1 MGWPGSVAEENST
14 HVTLRNLVALVAN
27 LAFTLDRLPVPPR
40 GPMPVA
46 LASQLREGTKKA
58 HTMAENT
65 GFVSCFLKGVVDK
78 ASYRTLV
85 ADLWFVYSAMEE
97 EIGRLA
103 DHPVVG
109 PIHEPALNRRE
120 SLEQDL
126 AFYFGG
132 DWRNLIRATPGAQA
146 YVARLHRV
154 AKESPEL
161 LVGHHYT
168 RYIGDLSGGQILKNI
183 AQKAMNLG
191 EHDGLR
197 FYEFDA
203 IADEKAFKANY
214 RLTLDS
220 LPIDQAMADRI
231 VEEANQAFHCNMV
244 MFQELEGNLIA
255 AIGKVL
261 FGFLTRRQRSG
272 STEAV
277 AA

>member
-1 MGWPGSVAEENST
+1 
-14 HVTLRNLVALVAN
+14 
-27 LAFTLDRLPVPPR
+27 
-40 GPMPVA
+40 
-46 LASQLREGTKKA
+46 
-58 HTMAENT
+58 MAENT

-97 EIGRLA
+97 EIGKLT

-109 PIHEPALNRRE
+109 PIASPALNRRE

-132 DWRNLIRATPGAQA
+132 DWRQQIRATPGAQE
-146 YVARLHRV
+146 YVARLHQV
-154 AKESPEL
+154 ARDCPEL

-203 IADEKAFKANY
+203 IDDEKAFKATY

-231 VEEANQAFHCNMV
+231 VAEANEAFHCNMK
-244 MFQELEGNLIA
+244 MFQELEGNLVA

-261 FGFLTRRQRSG
+261 FGFLTRRSRTG

-277 AA
+277 PA

>member
-1 MGWPGSVAEENST
+1 MAI
-14 HVTLRNLVALVAN
+14 
-27 LAFTLDRLPVPPR
+27 
-40 GPMPVA
+40 A

-85 ADLWFVYSAMEE
+85 ADLYFVYDAMEQ
-97 EIGRLA
+97 EIGRLRA
-103 DHPVVG
+103 AGHPVVG
-109 PIHEPALNRRE
+109 PVGFPELNRRE

-126 AFYFGG
+126 AFYFGEG
-132 DWRNLIRATPGAQA
+132 WRNSVKATPAAQE
-146 YVARLHRV
+146 YVARIHQI
-154 AKESPEL
+154 AQESPEL

-168 RYIGDLSGGQILKNI
+168 RYIGDLSGGQILKAI

-197 FYEFDA
+197 FYAFDA
-203 IADEKAFKANY
+203 IPDEKGFKANY
-214 RLTLDS
+214 RTTLDA
-220 LPIDQAMADRI
+220 LPIDQATADRI
-231 VEEANQAFHCNMV
+231 VAEANHAFHLNMT

-277 AA
+277 VA

>member
-1 MGWPGSVAEENST
+1 MT
-14 HVTLRNLVALVAN
+14 I
-27 LAFTLDRLPVPPR
+27 
-40 GPMPVA
+40 A

-85 ADLWFVYSAMEE
+85 ADLYFVYDAMEQ
-97 EIGRLA
+97 EIGKLRA
-103 DHPVVG
+103 AGHPVVG
-109 PIHEPALNRRE
+109 PVGFPELNRRE

-126 AFYFGG
+126 AFYFGEG
-132 DWRNLIRATPGAQA
+132 WRNSVKATPAAQE
-146 YVARLHRV
+146 YVARIHQI
-154 AKESPEL
+154 AQESPEL

-168 RYIGDLSGGQILKNI
+168 RYIGDLSGGQILKAI

-197 FYEFDA
+197 FYAFDA
-203 IADEKAFKANY
+203 IPDEKGFKANY
-214 RLTLDS
+214 RATLDA
-220 LPIDQAMADRI
+220 LPIDQATADRI
-231 VEEANQAFHCNMV
+231 VAEANHAFHLNMT

-277 AA
+277 VA

>member
-1 MGWPGSVAEENST
+1 MT
-14 HVTLRNLVALVAN
+14 I
-27 LAFTLDRLPVPPR
+27 
-40 GPMPVA
+40 A

-65 GFVSCFLKGVVDK
+65 GFLSCFLKGVVDK

-85 ADLWFVYSAMEE
+85 ADLYFVYDAMEQ
-97 EIGRLA
+97 EIGKLRA
-103 DHPVVG
+103 AGHPVVG
-109 PIHEPALNRRE
+109 PVGFPELNRRE

-126 AFYFGG
+126 AFYFGEG
-132 DWRNLIRATPGAQA
+132 WRNSVKATPAAQE
-146 YVARLHRV
+146 YVARIHQI
-154 AKESPEL
+154 AQESPEL

-168 RYIGDLSGGQILKNI
+168 RYIGDLSGGQILKAI

-197 FYEFDA
+197 FYAFDA
-203 IADEKAFKANY
+203 IPDEQGFKANY
-214 RLTLDS
+214 RATLDA
-220 LPIDQAMADRI
+220 LPIDQATADRI
-231 VEEANQAFHCNMV
+231 VTEANHAFHLNMT

-261 FGFLTRRQRSG
+261 FGFLTRRQRTG

>member
-1 MGWPGSVAEENST
+1 MT
-14 HVTLRNLVALVAN
+14 I
-27 LAFTLDRLPVPPR
+27 
-40 GPMPVA
+40 A

-85 ADLWFVYSAMEE
+85 ADLYFVYDAMEQ
-97 EIGRLA
+97 EIGKLRA
-103 DHPVVG
+103 AGHPVVG
-109 PIHEPALNRRE
+109 PVGFPELNRRE

-126 AFYFGG
+126 AYYFGEG
-132 DWRNLIRATPGAQA
+132 WRNSVKATPAAQE
-146 YVARLHRV
+146 YVARIHQI
-154 AKESPEL
+154 AQESPEL

-168 RYIGDLSGGQILKNI
+168 RYIGDLSGGQILKAI

-197 FYEFDA
+197 FYAFDA
-203 IADEKAFKANY
+203 IPDEKGFKANY
-214 RLTLDS
+214 RTTLDA
-220 LPIDQAMADRI
+220 LPIDQATADRI
-231 VEEANQAFHCNMV
+231 VAEANHAFHLNMT

-277 AA
+277 LS

>member
-1 MGWPGSVAEENST
+1 MS
-14 HVTLRNLVALVAN
+14 
-27 LAFTLDRLPVPPR
+27 
-40 GPMPVA
+40 VA

-85 ADLWFVYSAMEE
+85 ADLYFVYSAMEE
-97 EIGRLA
+97 EFAKLK

-109 PIHEPALNRRE
+109 PVGFVELNRRD

-126 AFYFGG
+126 AFYFGA
-132 DWRNLIRATPGAQA
+132 DWRTAITATPGAQK
-146 YVARLHRV
+146 YVARLHQV

-197 FYEFDA
+197 FYEFDS
-203 IADEKAFKANY
+203 IPDEKGFKANY
-214 RLTLDS
+214 RTVLDG

-231 VEEANQAFHCNMV
+231 VEEANGAFHLNMV

-277 AA
+277 PA

>member
-1 MGWPGSVAEENST
+1 
-14 HVTLRNLVALVAN
+14 
-27 LAFTLDRLPVPPR
+27 
-40 GPMPVA
+40 MPVA

-85 ADLWFVYSAMEE
+85 ADLYFVYAAMEE
-97 EIGRLA
+97 EIGKLRA
-103 DHPVVG
+103 AGHPVVG
-109 PIHEPALNRRE
+109 PVGFPELNRRE
-120 SLEQDL
+120 TLEQDL
-126 AFYFGG
+126 AFYFGA
-132 DWRNLIRATPGAQA
+132 DWRAQATATPGARE
-146 YVARLHRV
+146 YVARIRQV
-154 AKESPEL
+154 AQEAPEL

-197 FYEFDA
+197 FYEFEA
-203 IADEKAFKANY
+203 IPDEKGFKANY
-214 RLTLDS
+214 RATPDT

-231 VEEANQAFHCNMV
+231 VEEANHAFHLNMK
-244 MFQELEGNLIA
+244 MFQELEGNLVA

-261 FGFLTRRQRSG
+261 FGFLTRRQRAG
-272 STEAV
+272 STEVV

>member
-1 MGWPGSVAEENST
+1 MT
-14 HVTLRNLVALVAN
+14 I
-27 LAFTLDRLPVPPR
+27 
-40 GPMPVA
+40 A

-65 GFVSCFLKGVVDK
+65 GFLSCFLKGVVDK

-85 ADLWFVYSAMEE
+85 ADLYFVYDAMEQ
-97 EIGRLA
+97 EIGKLRA
-103 DHPVVG
+103 AGHPVVG
-109 PIHEPALNRRE
+109 PVGFPELNRRE

-126 AFYFGG
+126 AFYFGEG
-132 DWRNLIRATPGAQA
+132 WRNSVKATPAAQE
-146 YVARLHRV
+146 YVARIHQI
-154 AKESPEL
+154 AQESPEL

-168 RYIGDLSGGQILKNI
+168 RYIGDLSGGQILKAI

-197 FYEFDA
+197 FYAFDA
-203 IADEKAFKANY
+203 IPDEKGFKANY
-214 RLTLDS
+214 RATLDA
-220 LPIDQAMADRI
+220 LPIDQATADRI
-231 VEEANQAFHCNMV
+231 VTEANHAFHLNMT

-277 AA
+277 VA

>member
-1 MGWPGSVAEENST
+1 
-14 HVTLRNLVALVAN
+14 
-27 LAFTLDRLPVPPR
+27 
-40 GPMPVA
+40 MPVA
-46 LASQLREGTKKA
+46 LASQLREGTKKS

-85 ADLWFVYSAMEE
+85 ADLYFVYCAMEE
-97 EIGRLA
+97 EIGRLRA
-103 DHPVVG
+103 EGHPVVG
-109 PIHEPALNRRE
+109 PVGFPELNRRE

-126 AFYFGG
+126 AFYFGDG
-132 DWRNLIRATPGAQA
+132 WRAVVQPTPAAQE
-146 YVARLHRV
+146 YVARIRQV
-154 AKESPEL
+154 AQDSPEL

-203 IADEKAFKANY
+203 IPDEKGFKTHY
-214 RLTLDS
+214 RATLDA
-220 LPIDQAMADRI
+220 LPIDQATADRI
-231 VEEANQAFHCNMV
+231 VAEANQAFHLNMK

-272 STEAV
+272 STEVV

>member
-1 MGWPGSVAEENST
+1 
-14 HVTLRNLVALVAN
+14 
-27 LAFTLDRLPVPPR
+27 
-40 GPMPVA
+40 
-46 LASQLREGTKKA
+46 
-58 HTMAENT
+58 MAENT

-103 DHPVVG
+103 AHPVVG
-109 PIHEPALNRRE
+109 SINFAALNRRE

-126 AFYFGG
+126 AFYFGS
-132 DWRNLIRATPGAQA
+132 DWRNQIKATPGAQQ
-146 YVARLHRV
+146 YVARIRRI
-154 AKESPEL
+154 AQDSPEL

-183 AQKAMNLG
+183 AQKAMGLG

-203 IADEKAFKANY
+203 IPDEKGFKINY
-214 RLTLDS
+214 RSVLDN

-231 VEEANQAFHCNMV
+231 VGEANEAFHCNMK
-244 MFQELEGNLIA
+244 MFQELEGNLVA

-261 FGFLTRRQRSG
+261 FGFLTKRQRSG
-272 STEAV
+272 STEVV

>member
-1 MGWPGSVAEENST
+1 
-14 HVTLRNLVALVAN
+14 
-27 LAFTLDRLPVPPR
+27 
-40 GPMPVA
+40 MPVA

-78 ASYRTLV
+78 VSYRTLV
-85 ADLWFVYSAMEE
+85 ADLWHVYSAMEE

-109 PIHEPALNRRE
+109 PIAFPELNRRE

-126 AFYFGG
+126 AFYFGA
-132 DWRNLIRATPGAQA
+132 DWRAQASATPGARE
-146 YVARLHRV
+146 YVARIRQV
-154 AKESPEL
+154 AQESPEL

-197 FYEFDA
+197 FYEFET
-203 IADEKAFKANY
+203 IPDEKGFKTNY
-214 RLTLDS
+214 RATLDA
-220 LPIDQAMADRI
+220 LPIDQATADRI
-231 VEEANQAFHCNMV
+231 VEEANQAFHCNMK
-244 MFQELEGNLIA
+244 MFQELEGNLVA

-261 FGFLTRRQRSG
+261 FGFLTRRQRTG
-272 STEAV
+272 STETV